1 MREKEKQQ
9 DRNSERTRK
18 ADRNRKADKEMQV
31 IYNETEK
38 DRNRDVLRGKE
49 KWRHLAAEGEPPR
62 PCPLKLS
69 SVSAGLSRGEG
80 GRCRGPHQDRGRPG
94 LQESQARADL

>member
-49 KWRHLAAEGEPPR
+49 KWRHLAAEESHLGHA
-62 PCPLKLS
+62 LKQFCLCW
-69 SVSAGLSRGEG
+69 LSRREAGAEG
-80 GRCRGPHQDRGRPG
+80 PTRTEAGQV
-94 LQESQARADL
+94 QESQARADL

>member
-31 IYNETEK
+31 IYSETEK

-49 KWRHLAAEGEPPR
+49 KWRHLAAEGEPPW

-69 SVSAGLSRGEG
+69 SVSTGLSRGEG